1 MKRER
6 TWLALVAAV
15 ALAACPSDEPK
26 GGDTESAT
34 DTATD
39 PTADTTD
46 GSGSCG
52 NGVIDAEEECD
63 GNDLGGAACPD
74 ADPAYTGG
82 TLVCGASCTFDASG
96 CELPPDTALVAINEV
111 TSEAVLAGEFAGPN
125 DAIELYNAGDI
136 VADLSGWQISDEPTL
151 PADETYVLPPGTTL
165 EPGEFLV
172 LLSLDEAT
180 MTGVLPFGVSDSNVE
195 SLSLA
200 DAAGTV
206 IDYVTVDGYLARVSY
221 CRVPDGTGAWFQCVQ
236 TFGSDNQQADTACG
250 NDVVEDGE
258 PCDGRDL
265 AGSSC
270 EGLGLGYAGGTLV
283 CTPTCSLDADGCTT
297 DSEIVLNELT
307 SSTDEIEIFNGSAAD
322 VNLTGWV
329 LTDEQ
334 VGLDYSV
341 NVDPS
346 ELVFPAGTVLAP
358 GEYLVVSSG
367 VDPGQHPFGLGAGGD
382 RVTLLDPSPLTIIDQ
397 VGYGAGQAELSW
409 CRLPNGPGGAWQACI
424 QTFGAANAGR

>member
-1 MKRER
+1 MKNER
-6 TWLALVAAV
+6 TWLVLVAA
-15 ALAACPSDEPK
+15 AGLAACPSDEPE
-26 GGDTESAT
+26 GGDTEST
-34 DTATD
+34 TGTASE
-39 PTADTTD
+39 PTADTTE
-46 GSGSCG
+46 GGGCG
-52 NGVIDAEEECD
+52 NGVRDGDEECD
-63 GNDLGGAACPD
+63 ADDLGGATCPD

-96 CELPPDTALVAINEV
+96 CELPPDTAFVAINEV
-111 TSEAVLAGEFAGPN
+111 TSEAVLEGEFAGPS

-151 PADETYVLPPGTTL
+151 PADKTYVLPPGTTL

-180 MTGVLPFGVSDSNVE
+180 MTGVLPFGVSDSSVE
-195 SLSLA
+195 SISLA

-206 IDYVTVDGYLARVSY
+206 IDYVTVDGYLARESY
-221 CRVPDGTGAWFQCVQ
+221 CRVPDGNGAWFQCVQ
-236 TFGSDNQQADTACG
+236 TFGSENQAADTACG
-250 NDVVEDGE
+250 NDVAEDAE

-270 EGLGLGYAGGTLV
+270 EGLGLGYTGGTLV

-297 DSEIVLNELT
+297 DSELVLNELT
-307 SSTDEIEIFNGSAAD
+307 STTDEIEIYNGSAAD
-322 VNLTGWV
+322 VDLTGWV
-329 LTDEQ
+329 LTDES

-341 NVDPS
+341 NLDAG

-358 GEYLVVSSG
+358 GEYLVVLPG
-367 VDPGQHPFGLGAGGD
+367 VDPGQHPFGLGATGD

-397 VGYGAGQAELSW
+397 VTYGAGQADVSW
-409 CRLPNGPGGAWQACI
+409 CRVPNGPGGAWQVCM
-424 QTFGAANAGR
+424 QTFGSENEPL